1 MTAVAVD
8 RGVEREYRS
17 IVADNRRWEW
27 FVPRPGDIFVCT
39 PPKCGT
45 TWMQTIVATLL
56 FPNGGLEGTVFEVC
70 PWFDARFTPV
80 SELVARLEQQT
91 HRRAIKTHT
100 PADGIP
106 WYSTAS
112 YIVVG
117 RDGRDAC
124 MSFLNHMRSMR
135 PDLVQQLVTS
145 AVNDGISFGE
155 GGPMP
160 LDDVHAF
167 FARWLDDHAWFD
179 HVASF
184 WSHRGEPNVL
194 FVHFNDLKADLAGE
208 MRRVAAFLGIA
219 VDEEQWPDLV
229 ERCTFASMKARAAEI
244 SDFDAGFVGGAD
256 AFLYKGTNGRW
267 RDVLTEDELAAFD
280 RRCEELLPPDAM
292 AWTSRGASAIAGG

>member
-8 RGVEREYRS
+8 RAVEREYRS
-17 IVADNRRWEW
+17 LVSDNRRWQS

-56 FPNGGLEGTVFEVC
+56 FPDGGMAGPGFEVC
-70 PWFDARFTPV
+70 PWFDARFTPA
-80 SELVARLEQQT
+80 SDIVARLEAQT

-106 WYSTAS
+106 WYSTSS

-135 PDLVQQLVTS
+135 PDVIQRLATS
-145 AVNDGISFGE
+145 AVEDGISFGE

-167 FARWLDDHAWFD
+167 FARWLEDHTWFD

-194 FVHFNDLKADLAGE
+194 LVHF
-208 MRRVAAFLGIA
+208 
-219 VDEEQWPDLV
+219 
-229 ERCTFASMKARAAEI
+229 
-244 SDFDAGFVGGAD
+244 
-256 AFLYKGTNGRW
+256 
-267 RDVLTEDELAAFD
+267 
-280 RRCEELLPPDAM
+280 
-292 AWTSRGASAIAGG
+292 